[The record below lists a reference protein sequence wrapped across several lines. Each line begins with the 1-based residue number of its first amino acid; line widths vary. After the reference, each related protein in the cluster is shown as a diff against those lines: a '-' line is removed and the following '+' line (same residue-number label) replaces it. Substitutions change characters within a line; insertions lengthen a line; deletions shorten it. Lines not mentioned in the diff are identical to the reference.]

1 MTTPAGISQEDDLEL
16 SAEFSTT
23 SSSDPFGDSCFA
35 QADNSIGELIVTAED
50 SAATCLNYWHIQRLP
65 EPQQPQEIVVDPAGN
80 NPVIVTSTAVGV
92 NNSAS
97 SGLATNTFQIL
108 LAAEY
113 KPMGH
118 Y

>member
-1 MTTPAGISQEDDLEL
+1 MTRLSALYQDDELEL

-80 NPVIVTSTAVGV
+80 NPVIVTSTAAGA

-97 SGLATNTFQIL
+97 AGLVTNTFQL
-108 LAAEY
+108 PLTSW
-113 KPMGH
+113 PVS
-118 Y
+118 